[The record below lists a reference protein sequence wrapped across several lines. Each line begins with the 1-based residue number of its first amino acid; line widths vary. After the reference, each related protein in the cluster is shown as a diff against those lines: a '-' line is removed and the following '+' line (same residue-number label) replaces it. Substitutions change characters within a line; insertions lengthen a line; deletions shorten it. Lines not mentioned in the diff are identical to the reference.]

1 MFFLRI
7 AKVNKCKL
15 KKSLDKVLEAMTI
28 RRKAIRHL
36 FLHFR
41 LKREINSERKRGRE
55 KERDGEI

>member
-1 MFFLRI
+1 
-7 AKVNKCKL
+7 
-15 KKSLDKVLEAMTI
+15 MTI